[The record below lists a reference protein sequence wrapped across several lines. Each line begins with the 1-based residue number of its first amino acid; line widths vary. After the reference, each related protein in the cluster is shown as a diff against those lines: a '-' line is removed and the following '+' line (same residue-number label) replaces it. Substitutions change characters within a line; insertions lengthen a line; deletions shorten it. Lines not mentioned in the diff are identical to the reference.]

1 MEEMRKQQQQQQQ
14 QQQHETHAVLDDE
27 GTIITTASG
36 IIECIPAASA
46 DADAD
51 ATTAS
56 QDHPAP
62 NLATTTPLQMRR
74 SKSELI
80 LLSPHF
86 GTNLMTDNEKERD
99 PLFYYE
105 VQRVIGTGS
114 MGSVSLVK
122 KRKQTVGGSA
132 RKVVRDTIQKQKRH
146 QQCFQLPFGIGGLF
160 RACLD
165 AELRVPHNDEDA
177 DEKKEQEAQ
186 KDNVIITTSTEW
198 MDSSKGSSL
207 GSTSTASVYE
217 GEEERRRSSTRS
229 SRSRNGG
236 DYLYAMKSIHLNR
249 ILDTTFVK
257 ELKNEI
263 TILKTLDHPQIVRP
277 IETFDC
283 KQQIFIVMEVCTG
296 GDLYSRDPYTEEEAA
311 RIISSVLSAVAYL
324 HSNNVAHR
332 DRKCYTR
339 VEKKNAFIINL
350 LPAFVFNYSVVRE
363 HGCCV
368 VSNPLSFFFLL
379 LSLVRY

>member
-1 MEEMRKQQQQQQQ
+1 MEEMRKQQQQQQQQ

-177 DEKKEQEAQ
+177 DEKKEQRLTLKLTQTWRPRSPA
-186 KDNVIITTSTEW
+186 
-198 MDSSKGSSL
+198 
-207 GSTSTASVYE
+207 
-217 GEEERRRSSTRS
+217 RRP
-229 SRSRNGG
+229 
-236 DYLYAMKSIHLNR
+236 MCMMH
-249 ILDTTFVK
+249 
-257 ELKNEI
+257 
-263 TILKTLDHPQIVRP
+263 
-277 IETFDC
+277 
-283 KQQIFIVMEVCTG
+283 
-296 GDLYSRDPYTEEEAA
+296 
-311 RIISSVLSAVAYL
+311 SA
-324 HSNNVAHR
+324 
-332 DRKCYTR
+332 
-339 VEKKNAFIINL
+339 
-350 LPAFVFNYSVVRE
+350 
-363 HGCCV
+363 
-368 VSNPLSFFFLL
+368 
-379 LSLVRY
+379 